1 MADLYTDVGDGIISC
16 NACGAYTID
25 GNQEHIEHY
34 PNCGGLAEVEK
45 WERYYDESNREEAT
59 LEV

>member
-1 MADLYTDVGDGIISC
+1 MTELYTNVDEGIISC

-25 GNQEHIEHY
+25 GEEEHIKHY

-45 WERYYDESNREEAT
+45 WERYYSESNEEET
-59 LEV
+59 SG